1 VDSKTSRLASI
12 LFGKILELLMSSASM
27 TGLDERLVSDEFL
40 DDPYPLLRQLRHEE
54 PVFWSESIGGWI
66 LTRYDDIV
74 PTFRDVAHFSNYGR
88 FAKVVEYLPAE
99 RRKKFEPF
107 ETHYR
112 QKSMLQSDP
121 PDHTRLRALIVKV
134 FNANSIEEMRP
145 KIKKI
150 VNDVIDA
157 VEPRRQMDVIRDLA
171 FPLPFSVLG
180 KIMGLPNTDQDN
192 VKLWADEILLFQGV
206 NRPPEAILERSQAA
220 LLAMRSYLTDLVN
233 EKRRKP
239 GEDLIS
245 ELVKVEAEGIRLT
258 EQELVYTCITMLGAG
273 HETTTS
279 LIGNGLF
286 TLLSHPEEWRKLREN
301 PSLLNSA
308 IEEMLRYESPVARQ
322 PRVIKEDIELGGKKM
337 LGGQVAFQ
345 MLNAANR
352 DPDYFPD
359 PDKFDIERQNNKH
372 VAFGMGIHFC
382 VGAGLART
390 EGQEVF
396 KAIMERLPDIRLVSD
411 KPIWDRH
418 KPNSR
423 MLHTLQV
430 TF

>member
-1 VDSKTSRLASI
+1 
-12 LFGKILELLMSSASM
+12 MSSASM

-322 PRVIKEDIELGGKKM
+322 PRVIKEAIELGGKKM

-423 MLHTLQV
+423 MLHSLQV